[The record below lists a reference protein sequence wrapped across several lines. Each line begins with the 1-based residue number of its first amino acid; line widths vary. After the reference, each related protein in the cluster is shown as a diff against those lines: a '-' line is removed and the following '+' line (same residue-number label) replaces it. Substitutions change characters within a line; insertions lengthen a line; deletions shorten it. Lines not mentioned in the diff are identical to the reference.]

1 MRHEKT
7 VYSIRIVNL
16 LTVEFEILL
25 GIIWFGAQG
34 HGRIEVM
41 LYCREN
47 KIRAIGRI
55 AALDHKV
62 EFSDVCKVTQT
73 LMYKF

>member
-7 VYSIRIVNL
+7 IYSIRIVEL

-25 GIIWFGAQG
+25 GIIWLGVQG
-34 HGRIEVM
+34 HGHIEIM

-47 KIRAIGRI
+47 NIRAIRWI
-55 AALDHKV
+55 VALDYEV
-62 EFSDVCKVTQT
+62 EFSDVCKVTQMV
-73 LMYKF
+73 MYEF